1 MDITRIEPGKR
12 MSKAVTYNGTI
23 YLSGQV
29 GNPDEDLQAQTR
41 TVLEKIEGLLAEA
54 GSSKSHLLMATI
66 WLADMSDFA
75 AMNEVWEGWIA
86 PGAPPARC
94 CGEAK
99 LARPELLVE
108 IMIVA
113 AVAGE

>member
-1 MDITRIEPGKR
+1 MTDIIRIDPGKR
-12 MSKAVTYNGTI
+12 MSQSVTYGGTV

-29 GNPDEDLQAQTR
+29 GDPAHDLQGQTR
-41 TVLEKIEGLLAEA
+41 DVLAKIEALLEEA
-54 GSSKSHLLMATI
+54 GSSKSHMLMATI
-66 WLADMSDFA
+66 WLADMVDFA

-113 AVAGE
+113 AVAG

>member
-1 MDITRIEPGKR
+1 MSKITRVDPGKR
-12 MSKAVTYNGTI
+12 MSQSVTHGGTV

-29 GNPDEDLQAQTR
+29 GDPASDLQGQTR
-41 TVLEKIEGLLAEA
+41 EVLAKIDALLEGA

-66 WLADMSDFA
+66 WLSDMSYFA
-75 AMNEVWEGWIA
+75 AMNEVWEGWIV

-99 LARPELLVE
+99 LATPELLVE

-113 AVAGE
+113 AVAE